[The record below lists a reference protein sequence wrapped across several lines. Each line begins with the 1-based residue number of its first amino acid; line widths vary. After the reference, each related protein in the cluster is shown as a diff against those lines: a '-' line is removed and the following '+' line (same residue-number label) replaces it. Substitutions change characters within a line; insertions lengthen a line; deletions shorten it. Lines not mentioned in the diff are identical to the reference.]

1 MSFNTIKTEER
12 DGIYIITLNR
22 PKAKNAMNSEMW
34 QELCWAFDHLDETD
48 SLRCCII
55 TNAGDCFC
63 AGSDLKEIAA
73 GTYHAPE
80 ANHRG
85 MPGACF
91 RRWRRGCYGVRS
103 GGLLN
108 RIDVFAS

>member
-63 AGSDLKEIAA
+63 AGSDLKELPQ
-73 GTYHAPE
+73 APIMLL
-80 ANHRG
+80 RG
-85 MPGACF
+85 MRKAGSA
-91 RRWRRGCYGVRS
+91 
-103 GGLLN
+103 
-108 RIDVFAS
+108 A

>member
-48 SLRCCII
+48 SLRCC
-55 TNAGDCFC
+55 
-63 AGSDLKEIAA
+63 
-73 GTYHAPE
+73 
-80 ANHRG
+80 
-85 MPGACF
+85 
-91 RRWRRGCYGVRS
+91 W
-103 GGLLN
+103 
-108 RIDVFAS
+108 

>member
-80 ANHRG
+80 GYEKSGFCG
-85 MPGACF
+85 MTK
-91 RRWRRGCYGVRS
+91 R
-103 GGLLN
+103 
-108 RIDVFAS
+108 